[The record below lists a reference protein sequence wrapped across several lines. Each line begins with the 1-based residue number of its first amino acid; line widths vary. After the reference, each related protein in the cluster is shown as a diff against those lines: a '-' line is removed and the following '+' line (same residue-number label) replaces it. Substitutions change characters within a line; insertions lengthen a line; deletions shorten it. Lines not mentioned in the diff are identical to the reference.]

1 MLFYKE
7 HKDEMKYLKYGK
19 SRFVEIINE
28 NDEKVTTKVARKQ
41 LHYMPLM
48 PRMKR
53 FFLLKKIARHMRWN
67 KEGVREND

>member
-19 SRFVEIINE
+19 LRFVEIINE
-28 NDEKVTTKVARKQ
+28 NDEKVTTNVACKQ

-53 FFLLKKIARHMRWN
+53 LLLLKKITRHMKWN